1 MSDWIIGVWLIAW
14 LAIVVAAAIKT
25 GQKDLRDILR
35 ALLIFYIAP
44 LFLALAISDFSF
56 KKLFSGPSTFYDE
69 LINRR

>member
-1 MSDWIIGVWLIAW
+1 MSDWLIGLWLIVWLT
-14 LAIVVAAAIKT
+14 IVVAAAIKN

-44 LFLALAISDFSF
+44 LFLALAVSDFSL
-56 KKLFSGPSTFYDE
+56 KKIFSGPSTFYDE